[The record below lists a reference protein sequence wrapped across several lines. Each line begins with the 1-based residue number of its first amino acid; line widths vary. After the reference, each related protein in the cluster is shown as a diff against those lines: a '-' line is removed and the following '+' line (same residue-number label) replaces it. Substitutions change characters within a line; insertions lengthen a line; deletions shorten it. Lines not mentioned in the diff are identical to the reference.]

1 MPSEGLFT
9 ELFARGGAAAEVDDR
24 AWLQA
29 MLDVEAALARAC
41 ARHGMCPPEAA
52 EEITAA
58 ARAEDFDIPAIGRE
72 AGQAG
77 TPVFA
82 IVRMLREL
90 VGEDFATYVHRG
102 ATTQDILDTAA
113 MLVARRALE
122 PILADAAATADACAK
137 LAAEHRDTVMV
148 GRTLLQPALPVTFG
162 LRAAGWMV
170 GIDETAAA
178 LRAVREHDLALQ
190 LGGAVGTLA
199 AYGTVGPA
207 IATDLASDLGLPE
220 PTLPWHTIRAR
231 PAALAGALGALAGIL
246 SKIAYDV
253 ALLAQGE
260 VGEVREGGGAGHGTS
275 TAMPQKRNPVAS
287 VVATACATRV
297 PGLVATVLQSMTQEH
312 ERSAGAWQ
320 AESQTLSE
328 LLRLVGA
335 QVAWVREMVENLE
348 VDPARMTANVEAA
361 GELLLTESVVTRLAD
376 HVGLVTAREIVNGA
390 VARVMEGDVTLSAAL
405 LAQPLVADA
414 LGADGVAAAL
424 TPGGYLGVAGEMVD
438 RALAA
443 HRGPGA

>member
-1 MPSEGLFT
+1 LTSDGLFAG
-9 ELFARGGAAAEVDDR
+9 LFARGAAAAEVDDR

-41 ARHGMCPPEAA
+41 AEHGLCPPDAA
-52 EEITAA
+52 AAITAA
-58 ARAEDFDIPAIGRE
+58 ARAERFDIDAIGRE
-72 AGQAG
+72 AGQSG
-77 TPVFA
+77 TPVLGL
-82 IVRMLREL
+82 VRALRDA
-90 VGEDFATYVHRG
+90 VGEDFSSYVHRG
-102 ATTQDILDTAA
+102 ATSQDILDTAA

-122 PILADAAATADACAK
+122 PILADAGATADACAR

-148 GRTLLQPALPVTFG
+148 GRTLLQPALPTTFG

-199 AYGTVGPA
+199 AYGTAGPA
-207 IATDLASDLGLPE
+207 ISADLAADLGLPD

-231 PAALAGALGALAGIL
+231 PASLAGALGALAGIL
-246 SKIAYDV
+246 SKIACDV

-260 VGEVREGGGAGHGTS
+260 VAELREGGGAGHGTS
-275 TAMPQKRNPVAS
+275 SAMPQKRNPVAS
-287 VVATACATRV
+287 VITTACGARV

-335 QVAWVREMVENLE
+335 QAAWARELVENLE
-348 VDPARMTANVEAA
+348 VDAERMTANVEQA
-361 GELLLTESVVTRLAD
+361 GELLLAESVVTRLAD
-376 HVGLVTAREIVNGA
+376 HVGLVAARGIVDGA
-390 VARVMEGDVTLSAAL
+390 VARVKDGDVTLSAAL
-405 LAQPLVADA
+405 LAQPEVAEA
-414 LGADGVAAAL
+414 IGADGLTAAL
-424 TPGGYLGVAGEMVD
+424 SPGGYLGVAGELVD

-443 HRGPGA
+443 HRAGVS